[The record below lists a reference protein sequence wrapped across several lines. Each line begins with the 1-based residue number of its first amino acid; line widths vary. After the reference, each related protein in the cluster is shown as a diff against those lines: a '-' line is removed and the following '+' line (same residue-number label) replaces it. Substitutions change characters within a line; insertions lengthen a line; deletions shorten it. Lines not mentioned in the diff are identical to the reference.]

1 MNDQRD
7 LPTRRGLLKTVAA
20 TAAVSI
26 PILSAEASGRPG
38 QNLFPDG
45 FLWGAATAGHQVE
58 GNNVNSDLWQIEHVT
73 PTLFDEPSGDACD
86 SLNRWQTDIDLVKTI
101 GLNSYRFSLEWA
113 RIEPAESEFSIAM
126 LDFYQRMVAACHARG
141 ITPLVT
147 FNHFSAPRWFA
158 ARGGWESAGS
168 ADLYARYCDRVTR
181 HMGDL
186 LVYASTLNEPDLLLG
201 MKWIP
206 QNKLPPNFYATQ
218 SAMLAAAGTAT
229 NSKNF
234 SVANFGAAETKLANM
249 LEGHKKA
256 YAAIKNVSPAV
267 EVGVNLAIDDD
278 QAVGPNSMRDQRR
291 ESVYGA
297 WLEAAKT
304 GDFIGVQNYERRRLD
319 DKGIMPP
326 PTGARLTESGS
337 EFYPDS
343 LEGAVRYAHE
353 ATGLP
358 VIVTE
363 NGINAA
369 DDTLRQA
376 FIPLAVRSLHS
387 AIASGV
393 PVKGYVHWSL
403 IDNWEWVS
411 GYKPRYGLATVDRTN
426 FQRTLKPSAAVLGKI
441 AKNNAV

>member
-1 MNDQRD
+1 
-7 LPTRRGLLKTVAA
+7 
-20 TAAVSI
+20 
-26 PILSAEASGRPG
+26 
-38 QNLFPDG
+38 
-45 FLWGAATAGHQVE
+45 
-58 GNNVNSDLWQIEHVT
+58 
-73 PTLFDEPSGDACD
+73 
-86 SLNRWQTDIDLVKTI
+86 
-101 GLNSYRFSLEWA
+101 
-113 RIEPAESEFSIAM
+113 
-126 LDFYQRMVAACHARG
+126 
-141 ITPLVT
+141 
-147 FNHFSAPRWFA
+147 
-158 ARGGWESAGS
+158 
-168 ADLYARYCDRVTR
+168 
-181 HMGDL
+181 
-186 LVYASTLNEPDLLLG
+186 
-201 MKWIP
+201 
-206 QNKLPPNFYATQ
+206 
-218 SAMLAAAGTAT
+218 
-229 NSKNF
+229 
-234 SVANFGAAETKLANM
+234 M

-376 FIPLAVRSLHS
+376 FIPLAVSSLHS